1 MRYRTLVP
9 TLIIAFILQLSF
21 MNLISIN
28 GIVPNLILCL
38 VLISLLLFNN
48 EHRMIIASV
57 ITGFFLDFAVG
68 KFISVY
74 ALTYFV
80 LGVVTVVYKQY
91 FNYESKITIIPLC
104 VGGTFIYHVLSSIVL
119 ACLGMNISIVKVLTY
134 FAIGSVLNFV
144 VMFIMY
150 VIMIK
155 KATARPK
162 RSRYERYEII

>member
-9 TLIIAFILQLSF
+9 AMIVAFILQLTV

-38 VLISLLLFNN
+38 VLISVLLYDN

-57 ITGFFLDFAVG
+57 VTGFLLDFAVG
-68 KFISVY
+68 KYIGVY
-74 ALTYFV
+74 ALTYFIIGA
-80 LGVVTVVYKQY
+80 LTVVYKQY
-91 FNYESKITIIPLC
+91 FNFESKITIIPLC

-119 ACLGMNISIVKVLTY
+119 AFLGVNINVIKVLMY
-134 FAIGSVLNFV
+134 VVIGSILNFV

-155 KATARPK
+155 KAIARPK